1 MAGASDMVDLWG
13 SVLAV
18 LGNLISSW
26 VFSLFLNAFFPR
38 RISGRAY
45 FLAYVLLNIASRLVT
60 VLTGS
65 TQGYGLRMV
74 CEIAT
79 YWAFSLAA
87 FRGRWD
93 RRLFVVV
100 AIYASLYS
108 VNYWLDFLI
117 YASLGISYETY
128 VWNIPLYSATF
139 VFRLLFQLGLA
150 LLTKHFHRPLV
161 VGKQARAWVPLS
173 CVFPA
178 STLLILWQIFV
189 DRQNQQFWQT
199 SLLILNVVD
208 VVALLLL
215 DHLEESAAARERLA
229 ATTERA
235 RVQDENL
242 LALSQAYEGQ
252 RKLTH
257 DFRAQPTTLSGLLD
271 RGEWEEA
278 KAFLGEMKVRQTE
291 RILLVNSHHA
301 AIDAV
306 LNQKG
311 YAGQQ
316 RGIDMRFRVNDLSA
330 LKLPRVDVT
339 IVLGNLLDNAMEAC
353 ADFPPAQR
361 WVSVQIMYFHNSL
374 SLTVVNP
381 SRPVQIVDGQIC
393 TTKPDADKHGFG
405 LRNVR
410 DILDQ
415 YKAEYN
421 FAFENGRFI
430 FTADWPDIQ
439 PM

>member
-128 VWNIPLYSATF
+128 VWNVPLYSATF
-139 VFRLLFQLGLA
+139 VFRLFFQLGLA
-150 LLTKHFHRPLV
+150 LLTKGYNERFGLYFIDYATHDRIP
-161 VGKQARAWVPLS
+161 KDSARWY
-173 CVFPA
+173 
-178 STLLILWQIFV
+178 
-189 DRQNQQFWQT
+189 
-199 SLLILNVVD
+199 
-208 VVALLLL
+208 
-215 DHLEESAAARERLA
+215 
-229 ATTERA
+229 A
-235 RVQDENL
+235 RV
-242 LALSQAYEGQ
+242 
-252 RKLTH
+252 
-257 DFRAQPTTLSGLLD
+257 
-271 RGEWEEA
+271 
-278 KAFLGEMKVRQTE
+278 
-291 RILLVNSHHA
+291 A
-301 AIDAV
+301 A
-306 LNQKG
+306 
-311 YAGQQ
+311 
-316 RGIDMRFRVNDLSA
+316 
-330 LKLPRVDVT
+330 
-339 IVLGNLLDNAMEAC
+339 
-353 ADFPPAQR
+353 
-361 WVSVQIMYFHNSL
+361 
-374 SLTVVNP
+374 
-381 SRPVQIVDGQIC
+381 
-393 TTKPDADKHGFG
+393 
-405 LRNVR
+405 
-410 DILDQ
+410 
-415 YKAEYN
+415 
-421 FAFENGRFI
+421 ENG
-430 FTADWPDIQ
+430 ANL
-439 PM
+439 